1 MTLGPG
7 ARHHVLKRAHSQ
19 SAVKESDENCISPW
33 EPDPGPLCSLS
44 LALPRSPWGSLHPA
58 LPFSPTPLT
67 DGSAGAGWVSL
78 GPRPL
83 PAASISLWLSS
94 VSQGKFREQFK
105 AAFSCCLP
113 GLGPCGS
120 LKVPSPRSSAS
131 HKSLSL
137 KSQCSVSKVSEH
149 VVLTSVT
156 TVLP

>member
-1 MTLGPG
+1 MKTAFLLGSLIRG
-7 ARHHVLKRAHSQ
+7 LCAHS
-19 SAVKESDENCISPW
+19 PW
-33 EPDPGPLCSLS
+33 QCQGRLGALS
-44 LALPRSPWGSLHPA
+44 TPA

-67 DGSAGAGWVSL
+67 DSSAGAGRVSL
-78 GPRPL
+78 GPRL
-83 PAASISLWLSS
+83 PPPAPISLWLSS